1 MSDNVRLRRS
11 VLYMPGSNARAIEK
25 ARTLP
30 ADALILDLEDSV
42 APDAKP
48 AARDQVCAAVHDG
61 GFGNREVV
69 VRTNGLDTPWGR
81 ADLEAAAKA
90 GPDAVLLPKVNDAG
104 MIGNANAMLE
114 AAGAARETALW
125 AMMETPIAML
135 RAQEI
140 AGAGGRLRCLVM
152 GTNDLAKELGAV
164 QTEART
170 PMMTSLSLCLLAARA
185 FHLPIIDG
193 VYNDIQNL
201 EGFEAVCRQGRE
213 LGFDGKTL
221 IHPTQIE
228 ICNRVFS
235 PAAEAVEEA
244 RAVIAA
250 FNTPEA
256 RERGVVKLGGRM
268 VERLHLEQA
277 ERLVAMA
284 EAVEART
291 R

>member
-1 MSDNVRLRRS
+1 
-11 VLYMPGSNARAIEK
+11 MPGSNARAIEK

-125 AMMETPIAML
+125 AMLETPIAIL

-164 QTEART
+164 PTEART
-170 PMMTSLSLCLLAARA
+170 PIITSLSLCLLAARA

-277 ERLVAMA
+277 EQLVAMA

>member
-1 MSDNVRLRRS
+1 M
-11 VLYMPGSNARAIEK
+11 EK

-48 AARDQVCAAVHDG
+48 AARDQVCADVRKG
-61 GFGNREVV
+61 GFGEREVAIRV
-69 VRTNGLDTPWGR
+69 NGLDTPWGR
-81 ADLEAAAKA
+81 ADLEAAAQA
-90 GPDAVLLPKVNDAG
+90 SPDAILVPKVNDDAA
-104 MIGNANAMLE
+104 IENASALME
-114 AAGAARETALW
+114 AAGAPPGTALW

-135 RAQEI
+135 RAGEI

-164 QTEART
+164 QTEERT
-170 PMMTSLSLCLLAARA
+170 PMIPSLALCLLAARA
-185 FHLPIIDG
+185 FHLTIIDG

-201 EGFEAVCRQGRE
+201 EGFEAACRQGRE

-235 PAAEAVEEA
+235 PAPEAVEEA

-250 FNTPEA
+250 FATPEA
-256 RERGVVKLGGRM
+256 RDRGVVKLAGRM

-277 ERLVAMA
+277 EQLVAMA
-284 EAVEART
+284 EAIEART
-291 R
+291 RQTTGGGAP

>member
-1 MSDNVRLRRS
+1 MSDRVRLRRS

-170 PMMTSLSLCLLAARA
+170 PIMTSLSLCLLAARA

-277 ERLVAMA
+277 EQLVAMA

>member
-1 MSDNVRLRRS
+1 MSGTFRLRRS

-42 APDAKP
+42 APDAKSG
-48 AARDQVCAAVHDG
+48 ARDQVCAAVQDG
-61 GFGNREVV
+61 GFGDREVV
-69 VRTNGLDTPWGR
+69 VRINGLDTPWGP

-90 GPDAVLLPKVNDAG
+90 GPDAVLVPKVNDGAA
-104 MIGNANAMLE
+104 IGEACVLLE
-114 AAGAARETALW
+114 GAGAARETALW

-140 AGAGGRLRCLVM
+140 AGAGGRLAGLVM
-152 GTNDLAKELGAV
+152 GTNDLAKELGTV

-170 PMMTSLSLCLLAARA
+170 PMITSLALCLLAARA
-185 FHLPIIDG
+185 FRLTIIDG
-193 VYNDIQNL
+193 VYNEIENL
-201 EGFEAVCRQGRE
+201 EGFESVCRQGRE

-235 PAAEAVEEA
+235 PAPEAVEEA

-250 FNTPEA
+250 FDGPEA

-277 ERLVAMA
+277 EQLVAMA
-284 EAVEART
+284 EAIEART